1 MSHWVRHLTGLLEDI
16 ALRDASGRVARHLL
30 QAGQDARGRDAG
42 RGAGIIGL
50 AGLKKHIASHLNLT
64 SETFSR
70 VLADGGLVELVDEKH
85 LRIVDRKELE
95 SLSE

>member
-1 MSHWVRHLTGLLEDI
+1 LTGLIEDI

-30 QAGQDARGRDAG
+30 QTCQDACGRAD
-42 RGAGIIGL
+42 GIVGL

-70 VLADGGLVELVDEKH
+70 VLRKLADAGVVELVDDKR
-85 LRIVDRKELE
+85 LRIVDRDALE
-95 SLSE
+95 SLSR